1 MISSYT
7 FYFFVGLLTMYA
19 VSVGYAMVRMYQ
31 FMGGMVGEQR
41 QHMCS
46 PPDEVSYWDGEDK

>member
-7 FYFFVGLLTMYA
+7 FYFLVGLLTMYA

-31 FMGGMVGEQR
+31 FMRMMVREYQP
-41 QHMCS
+41 HMFNA
-46 PPDEVSYWDGEDK
+46 PDEVSFWEDGK

>member
-31 FMGGMVGEQR
+31 FMRWMAREQS
-41 QHMCS
+41 QHMFS
-46 PPDEVSYWDGEDK
+46 PPDEVRYWDGEDK